1 MAARCFP
8 DTQILLAGPPE
19 VIDAQLEKLAPCPAN
34 IAIVPASERI
44 GMDESPVQALR
55 EKRDSSIAVGMTK
68 VVEAEAD
75 AFVSAGNTGAVV
87 AASSLGL
94 GLIAGVQRP
103 GIVVPMRLIDR
114 PLIVIDVGAN
124 IHCKSMHLLQYGIM
138 ATVFAREIFQL
149 ANPRVGLLNVGEEA
163 GKGTELVKKA
173 FRLLSAAELN
183 FVGNVEA
190 KDALSGACDILVC
203 DGFAGNVLLKTCE
216 ALVTGLMSYLDA
228 GIRRNWR
235 RKLGWFM
242 CRDVFEAVRQSGD
255 YTEYGGAPLLGV
267 DGVTII
273 SHGRSDA
280 KAIASAVREARS
292 FLELK
297 VNETVGAAIRAA
309 LPLGATQAPNPCV
322 APRYPTPDPGEEA
335 RE

>member
-1 MAARCFP
+1 MDALGGDRAPEEPVAGAVMAARNFP

-19 VIDAQLEKLAPCPAN
+19 VINAQLGKLAPRPGN
-34 IAIVPASERI
+34 IVIVPASERI

-55 EKRDSSIAVGMTK
+55 EKRDSSITVGMTR
-68 VVEAEAD
+68 VVEGEAD

-138 ATVFAREIFQL
+138 ATVFAREIFHL

-163 GKGTELVKKA
+163 GKGTMLVKKA
-173 FRLLSAAELN
+173 FQLLSAAELN

-190 KDALSGACDILVC
+190 KDALSGGCDIVVC

-216 ALVTGLMSYLDA
+216 
-228 GIRRNWR
+228 
-235 RKLGWFM
+235 
-242 CRDVFEAVRQSGD
+242 
-255 YTEYGGAPLLGV
+255 
-267 DGVTII
+267 
-273 SHGRSDA
+273 
-280 KAIASAVREARS
+280 
-292 FLELK
+292 
-297 VNETVGAAIRAA
+297 
-309 LPLGATQAPNPCV
+309 
-322 APRYPTPDPGEEA
+322 
-335 RE
+335 